1 MADKRIKPASSVVLL
16 ACTIMC
22 KDKGSSVFDS
32 LTKPVRKAL
41 AELGFS
47 EPTLPQI
54 MAFPSILAGKNVLL
68 IAPTGTGKNEAVL
81 LLVFSKLFEQ
91 QEGKKG
97 IQVVYITPLR
107 ALNRDMLKRLTFWS
121 TQLGLWK

>member
-32 LTKPVRKAL
+32 LAKPVRKAL
-41 AELGFS
+41 AEIGFS

-81 LLVFSKLFEQ
+81 LLVFSKLVEQ

-97 IQVVYITPLR
+97 IQVSVHNSFESVEP
-107 ALNRDMLKRLTFWS
+107 
-121 TQLGLWK
+121 